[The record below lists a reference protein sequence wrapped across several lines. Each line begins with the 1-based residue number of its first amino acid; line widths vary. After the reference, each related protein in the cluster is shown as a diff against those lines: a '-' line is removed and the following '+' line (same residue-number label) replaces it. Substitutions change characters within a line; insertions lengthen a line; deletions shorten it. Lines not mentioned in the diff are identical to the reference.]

1 MFLSNNG
8 FVVGGA
14 DGADMSLVVR
24 GSARR
29 HVGLRRV
36 AWSVAIALAM
46 IACAAWLA
54 EPAVRYLALGG
65 IATAAALGLL
75 FGLGREDRGW
85 AGAACL
91 VTVAFWL
98 TAGAA
103 QRDLH
108 RLSDDWTGY
117 RASLAARAAAAVRAE
132 LDTTV
137 AGLQAAAARALE
149 APADRAAAFQAL
161 GALVADAGDGI
172 VLLRAGEP
180 WAWAGQTVV
189 PPDPVGPPLGT
200 RRNGFYVLL
209 EARASRGTLAAVAS
223 RVVDTRAPAD
233 RLTSS
238 LSERLAGRLGLADVV
253 IAEPEAL
260 ATGDSLRAYT
270 VGADTVLAYEMLVPP
285 PATARLL
292 RLSRA
297 RAVGGVLLTLALLI
311 YLLSQWRQ
319 AGGVAGRL
327 APVGVALACL
337 AIVPLNLLS
346 SFTPLFDPSLYFAT
360 LGGPF
365 TASLGAL
372 TLASALVLLAMFVV
386 LRRRVRAQ
394 SPWPPLLVVVAI
406 VTGGPFLL
414 RRLAAGIS
422 APPGGLST
430 AMWLAWEVALF
441 LAAAALLLGAA
452 SAGSALLGPRRGLP
466 PWVSFALA
474 ALAAMLAPVVLHAD
488 ARWPPWY
495 TGLWIAAIGALALTR
510 RHSGVV
516 VAAAAVAALGATTL
530 AWRADVQGRV
540 ALANRDVAGLAQE
553 RPELLISLAR
563 LGDELAGARAPE
575 DAGALLRVYARSDLE
590 GSGYPV
596 GLALWAA
603 DDDTL
608 ARVSLA
614 RLTPDD
620 SAFSAL
626 RGRARLSGEP
636 EVATIPGAI
645 GVQHALAVP
654 FDDGIVATAVIA
666 PRTRLLR
673 DDPDN
678 VLLGVAPRERGQ
690 QPYSLTLGGAEPRDP
705 RPGSSAW
712 TREADELHGD
722 RVIQTGSGA
731 ARAHIEID
739 LRSFDVLVQR
749 GLLVVLLDLAL
760 LLGLWVLSVWPEVAF
775 RRWLRQRRE
784 RWGRSFRLRLTVAL
798 FAFFIIPA
806 VAFAAWSY
814 RQLQLGDRQ
823 SRELLVRET
832 LRGTETGAV
841 ALPMDGDAPL
851 LVYRNGVLVAAS
863 EPLLEELAPTGRLL
877 PPEVVRRLTLDGEV
891 ETSTIERVG
900 ARRVLFGYRALRMG
914 DQLTVVIATPSS
926 GDEVALDQRRR
937 DLGVLVAFFTV
948 IGALAALWLSGVA
961 ARTLATPIGRLRNA
975 ALAIAGGELEPPLPD
990 RPPAEFVPVFS
1001 AFRRMGRD
1009 LTESRE
1015 ELESAQRRTAAVL
1028 RNVASAVLAVSAE
1041 GLVTIANPSAA
1052 ALLGREPRDGESIGS
1067 VAGEPLAGAVMHFL
1081 GSGAEE
1087 EEFDVERNGRQ
1098 LHARLT
1104 RLSRGGAVL
1113 TMDDLTELARAQRVL
1128 AWGEMARQVAH
1139 EIKNPLTP
1147 IRLGVQH
1154 LRRAHADRRV
1164 DFEEVLSRNVERI
1177 LAEIDRLDEIA
1188 RGFSRYGMAPAE
1200 RLQPEATDV
1209 AAVARDVV
1217 ELERMG
1223 RDGVRWQISGAD
1235 VPVTAAAR
1243 ADELREVLINIL
1255 ENARLAGSTTV
1266 EVHVS
1271 GMDDRVRVDVRDDGE
1286 GIAAHLLPRIFEPHF
1301 STRTSGS
1308 GLGLAISRQI
1318 IEGWGGEIGIASEPG
1333 TGTTV
1338 TIRLRVP

>member
-1 MFLSNNG
+1 M
-8 FVVGGA
+8 A
-14 DGADMSLVVR
+14 T
-24 GSARR
+24 
-29 HVGLRRV
+29 
-36 AWSVAIALAM
+36 ALALA
-46 IACAAWLA
+46 ACAAWLA

-65 IATAAALGLL
+65 IATAAAFLLLGSLPTR
-75 FGLGREDRGW
+75 GRGW
-85 AGAACL
+85 AIAAC
-91 VTVAFWL
+91 VITAAFWL
-98 TAGAA
+98 TAAVA
-103 QRDLH
+103 QRDLY
-108 RLSDDWTGY
+108 RISDQWDGY
-117 RASLAARAAAAVRAE
+117 RAALAGRAEEAVRAE

-137 AGLQAAAARALE
+137 AWLRGASARALE
-149 APADRAAAFQAL
+149 APAERAAAFSML
-161 GALVADAGDGI
+161 GELSSGTGEGI
-172 VLLRAGEP
+172 VLLRDGEP
-180 WAWAGQTVV
+180 WVWAGQTLVAV
-189 PPDPVGPPLGT
+189 EASGPPVAA
-200 RRNGFYVLL
+200 RRTGFYVIL
-209 EARASRGTLAAVAS
+209 EARASRGALTAVAS
-223 RVVDTRAPAD
+223 RVVDARAPAD

-238 LSERLAGRLGLADVV
+238 LADRLAGRLGLADVM
-253 IAEPEAL
+253 IAEPAAL
-260 ATGDSLRAYT
+260 ELDDSLRAYA
-270 VGADTVLAYEMLVPP
+270 VGGETVLAYELLVPP

-311 YLLSQWRQ
+311 YLLTQWRQ
-319 AGGVAGRL
+319 ASGIAGRL
-327 APVGVALACL
+327 APIGVALACL

-346 SFTPLFDPSLYFAT
+346 SFTPLFDPGVYFAT

-365 TASLGAL
+365 TASVGAL

-386 LRRRVRAQ
+386 LRRRLRAR
-394 SPWPPLLVVVAI
+394 SPWPPLLVVVA
-406 VTGGPFLL
+406 VVSGGPFLL

-430 AMWLAWEVALF
+430 VMWLAWEVSLF

-466 PWVSFALA
+466 PWVSPTLA
-474 ALAAMLAPVVLHAD
+474 AAAALLAPLVLHAD
-488 ARWPPWY
+488 ARWPQWY
-495 TGLWIAAIGALALTR
+495 TALWIAAVGAMALTR
-510 RHSGVV
+510 RHRGVV
-516 VAAAAVAALGATTL
+516 LAAAAVAALGATTL

-540 ALANRDVAGLAQE
+540 ALANRDVTGLAQE
-553 RPELLISLAR
+553 RPELLTSLAR
-563 LGDELAGARAPE
+563 LGDELAASRAPE
-575 DAGALLRVYARSDLE
+575 GAGALLRAYARSDLE

-596 GLALWAA
+596 GLAVWSAE
-603 DDDTL
+603 DDTL

-620 SAFSAL
+620 SALSAL
-626 RGRARLSGEP
+626 RERARASGVP

-645 GVQHALAVP
+645 GRHHALAVA
-654 FDDGIVATAVIA
+654 FEDDVVTTAVVA

-690 QPYSLTLGGAEPRDP
+690 PPYTLTLGGAESPVE
-705 RPGSSAW
+705 RPAGGGW

-749 GLLVVLLDLAL
+749 GTLVVLLDLVL
-760 LLGLWVLSVWPEVAF
+760 LLGLWALSVWPESAF
-775 RRWLRQRRE
+775 RRWLRSRRE
-784 RWGRSFRLRLTVAL
+784 RWARSFRLRLTLAL

-814 RQLQLGDRQ
+814 RQLQIGDRQ

-832 LRGTETGAV
+832 LRGAETGDV
-841 ALPMDGDAPL
+841 ATPMDGDPPL
-851 LVYRNGVLVAAS
+851 LVYRNGVLVSTS
-863 EPLLEELAPTGRLL
+863 EPLLEELAPTGLL
-877 PPEVVRRLTLDGEV
+877 LEPAVIRRLTLDGEV
-891 ETSTIERVG
+891 ETSAMQQVG
-900 ARRVLFGYRALRMG
+900 ARSVLFGYRALPMG
-914 DQLTVVIATPSS
+914 EALRLVIATPSS
-926 GDEVALDQRRR
+926 GDEEALDRRRR

-961 ARTLATPIGRLRNA
+961 ARTLATPIGRLRGA
-975 ALAIAGGELEPPLPD
+975 ALAIAGGDLDPPLPD
-990 RPPAEFVPVFS
+990 RPPAEFLPVFS
-1001 AFRRMGRD
+1001 AFRRMGRE
-1009 LTESRE
+1009 LTESRA

-1028 RNVASAVLAVSAE
+1028 RNVASAVLAVSAD
-1041 GLVTIANPSAA
+1041 GIVTIANPSAS
-1052 ALLGREPRDGESIGS
+1052 ALLGREPRE
-1067 VAGEPLAGAVMHFL
+1067 GEPIASAAGDPLASAVMQYL
-1081 GSGAEE
+1081 RGDAEE
-1087 EEFDVERNGRQ
+1087 EEFDVERDGRQ

-1104 RLSRGGAVL
+1104 RLARGGAVL
-1113 TMDDLTELARAQRVL
+1113 TLDDVTELARAQRVL

-1164 DFEEVLSRNVERI
+1164 DFEEVLSSNVERI

-1200 RLQPEATDV
+1200 RLPSEPTDV

-1217 ELERMG
+1217 ELERIG
-1223 RDGVRWQISGAD
+1223 RDGVRWEISGAD
-1235 VPVTAAAR
+1235 APVTAAAR

-1255 ENARLAGSTTV
+1255 ENARLAGSTRV
-1266 EVHVS
+1266 EVHVA
-1271 GMDDRVRVDVRDDGE
+1271 GGADRVRVDVRDDGE
-1286 GIAAHLLPRIFEPHF
+1286 GIASNLLPRIFEPHF

-1333 TGTTV
+1333 AGTTV
-1338 TIRLRVP
+1338 SIRLSTT